1 MKCLGSGCLP
11 GPIRGLLGLPQ
22 TVYHWGGG
30 QPAGLRRGHEH
41 GAAWGST
48 PKSGKIGRGWEIL
61 RPSLQVLQPL
71 PQLLPFPSL
80 TLPCSLP
87 FRTLVPALCSWHPKV
102 TIIARFLPFPISCT
116 PRPPQQRLSPG
127 PSQTIYKR
135 VEGTQQGRLE
145 EEEEDGEEGAEPP
158 AHFFPMELRGPEPLG
173 SRPARQNPGLWEAA
187 GRRAAPY
194 LVLTALLI
202 FTGGERHPHSHWRV
216 WAWGDVWGPGKGT
229 RRISHLATHQPS
241 SWAMWPSGGRARHAG
256 MTSWWS
262 ART

>member
-1 MKCLGSGCLP
+1 MKKGLGSGCLP

-41 GAAWGST
+41 GPAWGST

-80 TLPCSLP
+80 TLPSSLP
-87 FRTLVPALCSWHPKV
+87 FRTLFPALCSWHPKV

-116 PRPPQQRLSPG
+116 PCPPQQRLSPG

-202 FTGGERHPHSHWRV
+202 FTGGESHPHSHWRV

-229 RRISHLATHQPS
+229 RRISILPPTSLP
-241 SWAMWPSGGRARHAG
+241 PGLRGLPGVVPG
-256 MTSWWS
+256 M
-262 ART
+262 RR